1 MPPFVYPTP
10 EPTDSPSSRDE
21 SSKRRL
27 EDLHDTITPHPQ
39 EPKRQKVSVQSGAL
53 CFPASRYTG
62 DSRRQACS
70 EREAINALAIT
81 WNSQDRS
88 QHEYNIWELNNYSI
102 YRNGSN
108 YRHAFELC
116 PLQLLKNEDGVNEL
130 LFDGTLSIDGG
141 ERLVQGIP
149 FDCLA
154 IEGYGDENDKV
165 SACIQT
171 TLGRKAGVWYHLRS
185 PARQYVRYH
194 ETFLWVSRFTKY
206 VVDFLEDSVQ
216 SVTFSMFRRTFYS
229 YLKQKYGLS
238 PAFRDWSEQHKSQDF
253 GQAFCANLGFIIKEC
268 YSVNDQLLKEP
279 IFGETDTKKLKAIK
293 MEKTAYEKT
302 VVTPFVFD
310 LFHKMPFHGQM
321 QVLSEVSIVALRKQR
336 SRRIEL
342 GLTPLDCLPTPV
354 PKLQRYKRDICK
366 GDVVTI
372 SAETGSQWRHS
383 SGVLW
388 YAYVQDVRHLK
399 SGAHK
404 LDVLWLYEPADT
416 TLGHGYY
423 PYKNELFLSDNCS
436 CGKDSIDADLVQ
448 SIVTVKW
455 FVSNPE
461 EFKNCFFVRQKF
473 RTEPTLGAYDFVQLK
488 QSDFSCG
495 CNNAE
500 TEMDIVKQD
509 FAPNDTVLIYRLIN
523 GKECLEPAI
532 IRGFNRHTVTVQAFL
547 RCYRD
552 SGVKQA
558 APNQLAL
565 SDEILD
571 LDPDSVTRHCRV
583 AVFTSLEEVTKPY
596 DRNGAG
602 DLWYVIST
610 SAPVWNY
617 VDHEIAMDHK
627 LNGMGIFC
635 GSGSF
640 DRGLEEGGG
649 LEFRWGVDWAERA
662 LHSYRANVEEPQ
674 SLNLFLGSVND
685 YLGKAIQGTKDSR
698 IAAVGDVDVLA
709 AGSPCPGFS
718 VLQQDRNSVQS
729 LRNCSLVASVCSY
742 VDFYMPKYLVLEN
755 VIGMARNPGNAKDL
769 NVFSQVLCCLVSMG
783 YQVQQLLTDP
793 AHYGSCQSRQ
803 RIFIIATSPGYQAPN
818 PPPQTHTCTE
828 LETYTRA
835 IGYASNGL
843 PFGKRKYDVCPFV
856 SLTAKEA
863 FQDLPDIG
871 ESHVQTC
878 ISAPDH
884 RTCRFESSHKRAL
897 IQMIPRWPYGQSFIK
912 AVKAG
917 KMSQSVI
924 ASYAWQNKNRASE
937 NSKSWSRIYP
947 DRLVGCLTTDIKP
960 HDSFLGRTLH
970 YDQHRTMTVMEARR
984 VQGLPDNEVVLGTP
998 SQQWNQI
1005 GNGVDRKVAFAL
1017 GMQLANAHRGN
1028 MVTIGETTASLAV
1041 VTETSSAQIISVF
1054 HQETAVQESLQLI
1067 TVESSCA
1074 VAVTEEDVASGHFA
1088 QETAS
1093 SCREVIDLEVSEVPL
1108 TSTLVYRS
1116 AARKASGDNIRQAGS
1131 SCSEILDI
1139 EAPEATLASTPVS
1152 YSAVQIVPE
1161 VSSQQGV
1168 WKGGIEYTIID

>member
-21 SSKRRL
+21 SPKRRL
-27 EDLHDTITPHPQ
+27 EDHHESTVPRPPG
-39 EPKRQKVSVQSGAL
+39 PKRQRVSVQCGNL
-53 CFPASRYTG
+53 CFPASHYAG
-62 DSRRQACS
+62 DHRRQAGS

-81 WNSQDRS
+81 WNSKDRS
-88 QHEYNIWELNNYSI
+88 HHEYNIWELKNYSI
-102 YRNGSN
+102 YRNGTS

-130 LFDGTLSIDGG
+130 LFDGTLSIDGE

-149 FDCLA
+149 FECLA
-154 IEGYGDENDKV
+154 IEGYGDESDKI

-171 TLGRKAGVWYHLRS
+171 SLGRKANVWYQFGP
-185 PARQYVRYH
+185 PARQYARYH

-206 VVDFLEDSVQ
+206 VVDFLEDSERP
-216 SVTFSMFRRTFYS
+216 VTFSVFRRTFYS
-229 YLKQKYGLS
+229 YLEQKYELS
-238 PAFRDWSEQHKSQDF
+238 SAFRDWLEQHESRDF

-268 YSVNDQLLKEP
+268 YSVNDRLLEEP

-293 MEKTAYEKT
+293 MEKTAYENT

-321 QVLSEVSIVALRKQR
+321 QVLSEVSIVALRKQK

-342 GLTPLDCLPTPV
+342 DLTPLDCLPTPA
-354 PKLQRYKRDICK
+354 PKLQHHKRDIRK
-366 GDVVTI
+366 GDVVSV
-372 SAETGSQWRHS
+372 SAETQNQWRHS
-383 SGVLW
+383 TGVLW
-388 YAYVQDVRHLK
+388 YAYVQDIRLLK
-399 SGAHK
+399 SGAQK
-404 LDVLWLYEPADT
+404 LDVLWLYEPSDT

-436 CGKDSIDADLVQ
+436 CGKDSIDAELVQ

-455 FVSNPE
+455 FASDPE
-461 EFKNCFFVRQKF
+461 GSKDCFFVRQKF
-473 RTEPTLGAYDFVQLK
+473 RTEPRLGAYDFVQLK
-488 QSDFSCG
+488 RSDFNCG

-500 TEMDIVKQD
+500 TEMEKVKQD
-509 FAPNDTVLIYRLIN
+509 FALDDTVLIYRLIN
-523 GKECLEPAI
+523 GNESLEAAI
-532 IRGFNRHTVTVQAFL
+532 IRGFNRHTVTLQVFL
-547 RCYRD
+547 RCSRD
-552 SGVKQA
+552 LGDKQA

-571 LDPDSVTRHCRV
+571 LDPDSVTRRCRV
-583 AVFTSLEEVTKPY
+583 ATFTSLEEVRTPY

-610 SAPVWNY
+610 SAPVWRY
-617 VDHEIAMDHK
+617 VDHDIAVHSK

-649 LEFRWGVDWAERA
+649 LEFKWGVDWAERA
-662 LHSYRANVEEPQ
+662 LHSYRANVQEPQ

-698 IAAVGDVDVLA
+698 IAAVGGVDVLA

-783 YQVQQLLTDP
+783 YQVQQLLMDP
-793 AHYGSCQSRQ
+793 GHYGSCQSRQ
-803 RIFIIATSPGYQAPN
+803 RIFIIATAPGHQAPT

-884 RTCRFESSHKRAL
+884 RTCRYESAQKRAL
-897 IQMIPRWPYGQSFIK
+897 ILMIPRWPYGQSFIK
-912 AVKAG
+912 AVNAG

-924 ASYAWQNKNRASE
+924 ASYAWQNKNRAGE

-984 VQGLPDNEVVLGTP
+984 VQGLPDSEVVLGTP

-1017 GMQLANAHRGN
+1017 GMQLANAHREN
-1028 MVTIGETTASLAV
+1028 MATRGDVTASSAV
-1041 VTETSSAQIISVF
+1041 VTEKSSHRITSVL
-1054 HQETAVQESLQLI
+1054 HQESVVQESLQLVTI
-1067 TVESSCA
+1067 ESSRA
-1074 VAVTEEDVASGHFA
+1074 VAVTEEN
-1088 QETAS
+1088 TAS
-1093 SCREVIDLEVSEVPL
+1093 DQIIHPTGPRFSEVIDLEVSEAPL
-1108 TSTLVYRS
+1108 TSTLVRRS
-1116 AARKASGDNIRQAGS
+1116 AAQ
-1131 SCSEILDI
+1131 
-1139 EAPEATLASTPVS
+1139 
-1152 YSAVQIVPE
+1152 E
-1161 VSSQQGV
+1161 VSRVTKQQEV
-1168 WKGGIEYTIID
+1168 WKGGIEYIIID

>member
-1 MPPFVYPTP
+1 M
-10 EPTDSPSSRDE
+10 
-21 SSKRRL
+21 
-27 EDLHDTITPHPQ
+27 
-39 EPKRQKVSVQSGAL
+39 
-53 CFPASRYTG
+53 
-62 DSRRQACS
+62 
-70 EREAINALAIT
+70 NALVIT
-81 WNSQDRS
+81 WNSKDRS
-88 QHEYNIWELNNYSI
+88 HHEHNIWHLSNFSI
-102 YRNGSN
+102 YRNGTN

-130 LFDGTLSIDGG
+130 LFDGVLSLDG
-141 ERLVQGIP
+141 EEHRVQGIS

-171 TLGRKAGVWYHLRS
+171 TLGRKANVWYELGS

-206 VVDFLEDSVQ
+206 VVDFLENSERP
-216 SVTFSMFRRTFYS
+216 VTFSLFRRSFYS
-229 YLKQKYGLS
+229 YLKQKHGLS
-238 PAFRDWSEQHKSQDF
+238 PALRDWLEQHESEDF
-253 GQAFCANLGFIIKEC
+253 GQAFCANLGFVIKEC
-268 YSVNDQLLKEP
+268 YSVNDQLLEEP
-279 IFGETDTKKLKAIK
+279 IFGETDTKNLKAIK

-321 QVLSEVSIVALRKQR
+321 QVLSEVSIVAMRKQR
-336 SRRIEL
+336 YRRVQL
-342 GLTPLDCLPTPV
+342 GLTPLDCLPTPA
-354 PKLQRYKRDICK
+354 PKLQHQKRNVRK
-366 GDVVTI
+366 GDVVSI
-372 SAETGSQWRHS
+372 SADTQTKWRHS
-383 SGVLW
+383 TGNMW
-388 YAYVQDVRHLK
+388 FAYVQDTRVLK
-399 SGAHK
+399 SGVQK

-436 CGKDSIDADLVQ
+436 CGTDAIDADLVQ

-461 EFKNCFFVRQKF
+461 EFKDCYFVRQKF
-473 RTEPTLGAYDFVQLK
+473 RTEPTLGAYDFVQLR
-488 QSDFSCG
+488 QTDFSCG

-500 TEMDIVKQD
+500 TEMEKVKQD
-509 FAPNDTVLIYRLIN
+509 FARGDTVLVYRLIN
-523 GKECLEPAI
+523 NKESLEPAI
-532 IRGFNRHTVTVQAFL
+532 VRGFGRYTIILQGFL
-547 RCYRD
+547 RSHRD
-552 SGVKQA
+552 LGDKQA
-558 APNQLAL
+558 APNQVEL
-565 SDEILD
+565 SDEIFD

-583 AVFTSLEEVTKPY
+583 AAFASIEEVKTPY
-596 DRNGAG
+596 DRHGAG
-602 DLWYVIST
+602 DMWYVISR
-610 SAPVWNY
+610 SAPVWNFANHK
-617 VDHEIAMDHK
+617 VDAESRLK
-627 LNGMGIFC
+627 GMGIFC

-649 LEFRWGVDWAERA
+649 LEFKWGVDWAERA
-662 LHSYRANVEEPQ
+662 LHSYRANTGKPQ

-783 YQVQQLLTDP
+783 YQVQQLLMDP
-793 AHYGSCQSRQ
+793 GHYGSCQSRQ
-803 RIFIIATSPGYQAPN
+803 RIFILATAPNYQAPT

-924 ASYAWQNKNRASE
+924 ASYAWQNKNRASG

-1108 TSTLVYRS
+1108 TSTLVCRS
-1116 AARKASGDNIRQAGS
+1116 AVQKASGDNIQQTGS
-1131 SCSEILDI
+1131 SSREVLG
-1139 EAPEATLASTPVS
+1139 PEVPEVTLASTLVS
-1152 YSAVQIVPE
+1152 HSAVQMVSE

-1168 WKGGIEYTIID
+1168 WKGGIEYIIID

>member
-1 MPPFVYPTP
+1 M
-10 EPTDSPSSRDE
+10 
-21 SSKRRL
+21 
-27 EDLHDTITPHPQ
+27 
-39 EPKRQKVSVQSGAL
+39 
-53 CFPASRYTG
+53 
-62 DSRRQACS
+62 
-70 EREAINALAIT
+70 NALVIT
-81 WNSQDRS
+81 WNSKDRS
-88 QHEYNIWELNNYSI
+88 HHEHNIWHLSNFSI
-102 YRNGSN
+102 YRNGTN

-130 LFDGTLSIDGG
+130 LFDGVLSLDG
-141 ERLVQGIP
+141 EEHRVQGIS

-171 TLGRKAGVWYHLRS
+171 TLGRKANVWYELGS

-206 VVDFLEDSVQ
+206 VVDFLENSERP
-216 SVTFSMFRRTFYS
+216 VTFSLFRRSFYS
-229 YLKQKYGLS
+229 YLKQKHGLS
-238 PAFRDWSEQHKSQDF
+238 PALRDWLEQHESEDF
-253 GQAFCANLGFIIKEC
+253 GQAFCANLGFVIKEC
-268 YSVNDQLLKEP
+268 YSVNDQLLEEP
-279 IFGETDTKKLKAIK
+279 IFGETDTKNLKAIK

-321 QVLSEVSIVALRKQR
+321 QVLSEVSIVAMRKQR
-336 SRRIEL
+336 YRRVQL
-342 GLTPLDCLPTPV
+342 GLTPLDCLPTPA
-354 PKLQRYKRDICK
+354 PKLQHQKRNVRK
-366 GDVVTI
+366 GDVVSI
-372 SAETGSQWRHS
+372 SADTQTKWRHS
-383 SGVLW
+383 TGNMW
-388 YAYVQDVRHLK
+388 FAYVQDTRVLK
-399 SGAHK
+399 SGVQK

-436 CGKDSIDADLVQ
+436 CGTDAIDADLVQ

-461 EFKNCFFVRQKF
+461 EFKDCYFVRQKF
-473 RTEPTLGAYDFVQLK
+473 RTEPTLGAYDFVQLR
-488 QSDFSCG
+488 QTDFSCG

-500 TEMDIVKQD
+500 TEMEKVKQD
-509 FAPNDTVLIYRLIN
+509 FARGDTVLVYRLIN
-523 GKECLEPAI
+523 NKESLEPAI
-532 IRGFNRHTVTVQAFL
+532 VRGFGRYTIILQGFL
-547 RCYRD
+547 RSHRD
-552 SGVKQA
+552 LGDKQA
-558 APNQLAL
+558 APNQVEL
-565 SDEILD
+565 SDEIFD

-583 AVFTSLEEVTKPY
+583 AAFASIEEVKTPY
-596 DRNGAG
+596 DRHGAG
-602 DLWYVIST
+602 DMWYVISR
-610 SAPVWNY
+610 SAPVWNFANHK
-617 VDHEIAMDHK
+617 VDAESRLK
-627 LNGMGIFC
+627 GMGIFC

-649 LEFRWGVDWAERA
+649 LEFKWGVDWAERA
-662 LHSYRANVEEPQ
+662 LHSYRANTGKPQ

-783 YQVQQLLTDP
+783 YQVQQLLMDP
-793 AHYGSCQSRQ
+793 GHYGSCQSRQ
-803 RIFIIATSPGYQAPN
+803 RIFILATAPNYQAPT

-924 ASYAWQNKNRASE
+924 ASYAWQNKNRASG

-1108 TSTLVYRS
+1108 TSTLVCRS
-1116 AARKASGDNIRQAGS
+1116 AVQKASGDNIQQTGS
-1131 SCSEILDI
+1131 SSREVLG
-1139 EAPEATLASTPVS
+1139 PEVPEVTLASTPVS